1 VSNEPDMSAS
11 DTGLNS
17 PSSSYRSEVWNLG
30 YLSVRVFPPALARGL
45 GKWGAYGYQWLRPS
59 RRQTVFENLL
69 PVFNGNTTEAATAT
83 RRLFMNFGRKL
94 VDLWLFETGRRV
106 RMDAWS
112 GWEHFQQV
120 QARKL
125 GVLLVT
131 AHLGNWELGAP
142 FLKERGVSLLV
153 LTQAEPGRL
162 TEMRQASRARWGIET
177 LVVGE
182 DAFAF
187 IEVIKRLQDGGT
199 VALLMDRP
207 PKRTEVTVEL
217 FGRPFGASIAPAEL
231 ARASGCSILPV
242 YIAYGNKGYQA
253 VGLPAVDYDRRAL
266 GKRDARVELTQRIIQ
281 ALAPAIREHADQWY
295 HFTPIWK
302 KSL

>member
-1 VSNEPDMSAS
+1 
-11 DTGLNS
+11 
-17 PSSSYRSEVWNLG
+17 
-30 YLSVRVFPPALARGL
+30 
-45 GKWGAYGYQWLRPS
+45 
-59 RRQTVFENLL
+59 
-69 PVFNGNTTEAATAT
+69 
-83 RRLFMNFGRKL
+83 
-94 VDLWLFETGRRV
+94 
-106 RMDAWS
+106 
-112 GWEHFQQV
+112 
-120 QARKL
+120 
-125 GVLLVT
+125 
-131 AHLGNWELGAP
+131 
-142 FLKERGVSLLV
+142 
-153 LTQAEPGRL
+153 
-162 TEMRQASRARWGIET
+162 MRQASRARWGIET